1 VLPSLN
7 HLYRLI
13 IECVL
18 CFGMKS
24 VDYDTE
30 GSVLRVRG
38 NNITEN
44 DHVKVSD
51 SWLNNATVLNL
62 VKLTSFFLNEDRPA
76 GGTRSCKTS

>member
-1 VLPSLN
+1 
-7 HLYRLI
+7 
-13 IECVL
+13 
-18 CFGMKS
+18 MKS

>member
-1 VLPSLN
+1 VLSSLN
-7 HLYRLI
+7 HLYQLI

-24 VDYDTE
+24 VDYDKE

-38 NNITEN
+38 KNITEN

-51 SWLNNATVLNL
+51 SWH
-62 VKLTSFFLNEDRPA
+62 
-76 GGTRSCKTS
+76 